1 MTVRNEFLFL
11 GGHLAVDFLNTEV
24 IAGGGPRDTLTAASD
39 LTAWLAAAE
48 LGKPPVSPRTLA
60 AAKRFR
66 AELRDAVTRLA
77 DGHALKK
84 SALEAINEAL
94 RRGKGALQLH
104 AHGGERTVAFEPDE
118 PDALFLIARAA
129 ADFFATA
136 EPQRIRRCEGTNCI
150 LLFYDTTKSGTRRWC
165 SMAGC
170 GNRMKAAL
178 HYARR
183 SGGGA

>member
-1 MTVRNEFLFL
+1 MTVRNDFLFL
-11 GGHLAVDFLNTEV
+11 GGDLAVDFLNTEV
-24 IAGGGPRDTLTAASD
+24 VSDGAPLDKLPDAESLASWLDAAG
-39 LTAWLAAAE
+39 
-48 LGKPPVSPRTLA
+48 LGKAPVSARTLA
-60 AAKRFR
+60 AVKRFR
-66 AELRDAVTRLA
+66 AELRESVVRMAE
-77 DGHALKK
+77 GHAAKK
-84 SALEAINEAL
+84 SVIESINEAL

-104 AHGGERTVAFEPDE
+104 AHARRLTVAFEPDE
-118 PDALFLIARAA
+118 ADVLFLVARAA
-129 ADFFATA
+129 ADFLATA
-136 EPQRIRRCEGTNCI
+136 DPKRIRRCEGTNCM

>member
-1 MTVRNEFLFL
+1 MTVRNDFLFL

-24 IAGGGPRDTLTAASD
+24 IADGQPLDKLADPDD
-39 LTAWLAAAE
+39 LSVWLAAAD
-48 LGKPPVSPRTLA
+48 LGKPPVGARTLA
-60 AAKRFR
+60 AVKRFR
-66 AELRDAVTRLA
+66 GELREAVTRMA
-77 DGHALKK
+77 DGHPPKR
-84 SALEAINEAL
+84 SVVESVNDAL

-104 AHGGERTVAFEPDE
+104 AHAHELAVAFEPDE
-118 PDALFLIARAA
+118 PDALFLVARAA
-129 ADFFATA
+129 ADFLASA
-136 EPQRIRRCEGTNCI
+136 EPKRIRRCEGTNCI

-183 SGGGA
+183 RGAEE